1 MQHDSFL
8 VPVSEDG
15 RQVLDLVKVDKHR
28 ASEIMAA
35 LPLEDQVGL
44 VSYQASRDP
53 KRAEDLLF
61 LLDDEKSSEVVDN
74 LEDRTLFRIMKAHSS
89 THIGVLSL
97 VKPERVQNILDM
109 DPELFSTRGTTDPE
123 TAYHWLVSF
132 LEEDEATFGK
142 LLKSIDI
149 KVVASAFQDKVI
161 RPAVK
166 SSEPNEEE
174 EDTIFPADFL
184 VKMDRG
190 ELKPDDLE
198 VTDQETLDILTR
210 IYLVDDAYFGEV
222 VSLMLREEDLKARTA
237 EEAFD
242 RIHAQ
247 VGDLSGVTDDA
258 DDMFVPLDE

>member
-15 RQVLDLVKVDKHR
+15 RQVLDLVKVDRQK

-44 VSYQASRDP
+44 VSFQASQDP

-61 LLDDEKSSEVVDN
+61 LLDDKKSSEVVDN

-89 THIGVLSL
+89 THIGVLTL

-109 DPELFSTRGTTDPE
+109 DPELFSNRGTTDPE

-132 LEEDEATFGK
+132 LEEDETTFGK
-142 LLKSIDI
+142 LLKCIDI
-149 KVVASAFQDKVI
+149 KVVASAFQDKLI
-161 RPAVK
+161 RPAVRT
-166 SSEPNEEE
+166 SDAVDDE
-174 EDTIFPADFL
+174 EDIIFPADFL

-198 VTDQETLDILTR
+198 VTDQESLDILTR

-222 VSLMLREEDLKARTA
+222 VSLMLREEDLKTRTA

-242 RIHAQ
+242 RINAQ
-247 VGDLSGVTDDA
+247 VGDLGGAMDDA
-258 DDMFVPLDE
+258 EDMFVPLNE